1 MSTATKKLNATE
13 RRERFRAILA
23 GNELVYAPHVWDPV
37 SARVA
42 EDLGFEVGVFSA
54 HAAEWMVTGGIEM
67 CRVTL
72 TELAEQARRICRAS
86 NISVLITGPFGF
98 GNALNVMRAV
108 EELENA
114 GISALAIEDT
124 VLPLTFGSVMEG
136 GQKPVYDADLKADS
150 DAAKTVDVL
159 RLINRIDDQAMLP
172 LEEAV
177 GRYRAALAARQDP
190 SFVIGARSNMFV
202 VGDIQEAVRRA
213 AAYAKAGAE
222 LIWLTSPTGEGLKAV
237 HQATKVPLVPGGG
250 ILKDPTI
257 PGSHEQFLIANGVR
271 IASAGGANFT
281 TTVKANYDA
290 LLTLRDGL
298 HAGKSIDALRPPV
311 PSVEIMARIM
321 RVSQDD
327 EWIKEF
333 MN

>member
-1 MSTATKKLNATE
+1 MNATE
-13 RRERFRAILA
+13 RRKRFRAILA
-23 GNELVYAPHVWDPV
+23 ADELVYAPHVWDPV

-86 NISVLITGPFGF
+86 SISVLVTGPFGF

-114 GISALAIEDT
+114 GISALGIEDT
-124 VLPLTFGSVMEG
+124 ALPLTFGSVMEG
-136 GQKPVYDADLKADS
+136 GQKPVYDADLKADP
-150 DAAKTVDVL
+150 DVGKAVDVF
-159 RLINRIDDQAMLP
+159 RLINRIDDQPMLP
-172 LEEAV
+172 LEEAI

-202 VGDIQEAVRRA
+202 VGGTQEAVRRA
-213 AAYAKAGAE
+213 TAYAKAGAE
-222 LIWLTSPTGEGLKAV
+222 AIWLTSPTREGIEAV
-237 HQATKVPLVPGGG
+237 HQATKVPLIPGGG
-250 ILKDPTI
+250 ILKDTTI
-257 PGSHEQFLIANGVR
+257 PGSHEKFLIANGVR

-290 LLTLRDGL
+290 LLALRDGL
-298 HAGKSIDALRPPV
+298 RAGKSIETLRPPV

-321 RVSQDD
+321 RVSQDN
-327 EWIKEF
+327 EWIKKF

>member
-1 MSTATKKLNATE
+1 MNATE
-13 RRERFRAILA
+13 QRKRLREILA

-86 NISVLITGPFGF
+86 KIRELITGPFVF
-98 GNALNVMRAV
+98 RNSLNVMRAV

-136 GQKPVYDADLKADS
+136 GQKPVYDADLKAES
-150 DAAKTVDVL
+150 DATKATDVL
-159 RLINRIDDQAMLP
+159 RLINRIDDQKMLP

-202 VGDIQEAVRRA
+202 VGDVQQAVR
-213 AAYAKAGAE
+213 
-222 LIWLTSPTGEGLKAV
+222 
-237 HQATKVPLVPGGG
+237 
-250 ILKDPTI
+250 
-257 PGSHEQFLIANGVR
+257 
-271 IASAGGANFT
+271 
-281 TTVKANYDA
+281 
-290 LLTLRDGL
+290 
-298 HAGKSIDALRPPV
+298 
-311 PSVEIMARIM
+311 
-321 RVSQDD
+321 
-327 EWIKEF
+327 
-333 MN
+333 